1 MLSFG
6 LGVTYLP
13 EKLGTE
19 RVGRSLELTRG
30 ATILVFGSDRGV
42 LGEQAGKVGVWPGES
57 RRQSRVQEGPC
68 REAEAHWAGGRGP
81 SPHCKLLQPSPVSPL
96 PPVELKEDF

>member
-30 ATILVFGSDRGV
+30 ATTLVFGSDRGV
-42 LGEQAGKVGVWPGES
+42 LGEQAEEK
-57 RRQSRVQEGPC
+57 
-68 REAEAHWAGGRGP
+68 
-81 SPHCKLLQPSPVSPL
+81 
-96 PPVELKEDF
+96 